1 MNETKSNETE
11 IQTKIPDLIFVNK
24 KKNVAPKINLS

>member
-1 MNETKSNETE
+1 MNETKSSETE

-24 KKNVAPKINLS
+24 KKMQPKK